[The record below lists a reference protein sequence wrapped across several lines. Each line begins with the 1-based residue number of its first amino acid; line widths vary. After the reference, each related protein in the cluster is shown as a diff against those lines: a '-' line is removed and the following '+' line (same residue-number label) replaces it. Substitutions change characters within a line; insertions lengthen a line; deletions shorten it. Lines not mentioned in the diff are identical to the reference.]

1 MLIHTKNY
9 STNLLDFIKNGKL
22 EKTHKVTK
30 VSLAQQQQNLLSDI
44 DLCQRMFFLCLDNS
58 LRRRIY
64 VNKWRNM
71 FCVPKVNNTGLLI
84 CMTPWNHI
92 DRILYTNTRLSKS
105 LCTIDSQDTFSYRS
119 CIMQTINKICW
130 IISRRFNNPC
140 LYNAHLS
147 TKYFAQ

>member
-1 MLIHTKNY
+1 MNIY
-9 STNLLDFIKNGKL
+9 SSKKSCNTNLLDIIKNGKL

-84 CMTPWNHI
+84 CMTPWNHM
-92 DRILYTNTRLSKS
+92 DRILYTNERLSKS
-105 LCTIDSQDTFSYRS
+105 LCKIIRLWIHKIILISFLHYAKYQQD
-119 CIMQTINKICW
+119 M
-130 IISRRFNNPC
+130 
-140 LYNAHLS
+140 
-147 TKYFAQ
+147 

>member
-9 STNLLDFIKNGKL
+9 NINLLDIIKNGKL

-64 VNKWRNM
+64 VNK
-71 FCVPKVNNTGLLI
+71 
-84 CMTPWNHI
+84 
-92 DRILYTNTRLSKS
+92 
-105 LCTIDSQDTFSYRS
+105 
-119 CIMQTINKICW
+119 
-130 IISRRFNNPC
+130 
-140 LYNAHLS
+140 
-147 TKYFAQ
+147 